1 MQPVEK
7 VSVFCNYILK
17 KYAIILYTLR
27 SNKHVNSFNLNL
39 LLLIQLFNFTYLMII
54 ILIAEYMIMIIL
66 GSQLNILIIFNEILA
81 IDLRE

>member
-1 MQPVEK
+1 MK
-7 VSVFCNYILK
+7 I
-17 KYAIILYTLR
+17 TLIWICFSTMKFIR
-27 SNKHVNSFNLNL
+27 A
-39 LLLIQLFNFTYLMII
+39 YLMII